1 MKSLGIIPARY
12 DSTRF
17 PGKPLFVIDGKSMI
31 QRVYEQASLCKD
43 LSRVIVA
50 TDHTGILKHVQN
62 FGGESVMTASW
73 HKTGTERCAEALEII
88 QLEGLDDVDVVVN
101 IQGDEPFIFPEQI
114 SEVVRCFSDPA
125 ILIATLA
132 RKIHSGEDLADPN
145 VVKLVYDQNHQ
156 VLYFSRSQI
165 PYLRMQSGEE
175 KITEFPFLEHV
186 GIYGFR
192 KSILPELV
200 KLPESSLEKAES
212 LEQLRWLQ
220 HGFPIHVQETTY
232 SSTSIDTPAD
242 LLKITNRRS

>member
-17 PGKPLFVIDGKSMI
+17 PGKPLFVIEGKSMI

-43 LSRVIVA
+43 LSRVVVA
-50 TDHTGILKHVQN
+50 TDHSGILKHVQD
-62 FGGESVMTASW
+62 FGGECVITASC

-88 QLEGLDDVDVVVN
+88 LSENPDAIDVVVN
-101 IQGDEPFIFPEQI
+101 IQGDEPFLSPEQI
-114 SEVVRCFSDPA
+114 SEVVSCFNDPA
-125 ILIATLA
+125 IRIATLA
-132 RKIHSGEDLADPN
+132 RKICSREEVTDPN
-145 VVKLVYDQNHQ
+145 VVKLVCNDNHQ

-165 PYLRMQSGEE
+165 PFIRKRSGEKE
-175 KITEFPFLEHV
+175 TTEFPFLEHV
-186 GIYGFR
+186 GLYGFR

-200 KLPESSLEKAES
+200 KLPESSLERAES

-220 HGFPIHVQETTY
+220 HGLPIYVKETTFP
-232 SSTSIDTPAD
+232 SISIDTPAD